1 MEQLPKKSIKIIR
14 LTRTD
19 ILRTL
24 CDYFLGDDLEGF
36 SDWSANLVEGE
47 DGLEF
52 VAVYGSE
59 GDEAFER
66 ARKLIADLPSV

>member
-14 LTRTD
+14 LSRTD

-24 CDYFLGDDLEGF
+24 CDYFLGDALEGF

-47 DGLEF
+47 GGLEF

-59 GDEAFER
+59 GDEAFEK
-66 ARKLIADLPSV
+66 ARKLIDDLPSV